1 MKHSNSLA
9 KNTIYL
15 YIRMLIIMLVSL
27 YTTRIVLDIL
37 GVTDYGVY
45 NIVGGVAVS
54 LVFIQNALSSA
65 TQRYISYTIGDSEAH
80 SVSQVFSMALNIH
93 ALFSLL
99 SILFLETIGLYFVN
113 NVLDIPPDRLYAA
126 NVVYQCSIFTFILNL
141 LRIPYNALI
150 ISYEKMNLYA
160 IFSIFE
166 AALRLSIVFFL
177 RNISG
182 DKLISYAFLYLA
194 TTVII
199 NIIYIYASRTS
210 FKESA
215 TYQLEY
221 DKPLFKSMTSFLG
234 WNMVGGFTGMAASEG
249 PNYMANIYYGVE
261 INAGLGIAKQVSN
274 AVYSLSSNF
283 QTAFN
288 PRIVKLY
295 ASGNYTE
302 LFELINRT
310 SVMSFYLIIVFA
322 IPFIFCCDKIL
333 EIWLVD
339 VPTYSAEFCILIMVS
354 QIISSI
360 SSPLWMAAH
369 AIGNIRRYQTWVSI
383 FNILQLPI
391 VYVILESNV
400 MPYWIIL
407 SSVVTSISLLIYR
420 ILYLKRKINFPT
432 LNFIRLLLVRCFIPC
447 LISIIIVSVAS
458 EYLGNSMQGTIILVL
473 ISTIVIGLLFI
484 SMGVDSM
491 QRKYIL
497 DLIFKRRS
505 Y

>member
-1 MKHSNSLA
+1 MRNSNSLA

-15 YIRMLIIMLVSL
+15 YVRMLIIMLVSL
-27 YTTRIVLDIL
+27 YTTRIVLEIL

-65 TQRYISYTIGDSEAH
+65 TQRYISYAIGDSEEQ
-80 SVSQVFSMALNIH
+80 SVSQVFSMAVNIH

-99 SILFLETIGLYFVN
+99 SILILESIGLYFVN
-113 NVLDIPPDRLYAA
+113 NVLDIPQNRLFAA
-126 NVVYQCSIFTFILNL
+126 NVVYQCTILTFILNL

-166 AALRLSIVFFL
+166 AILRLSIVFFL
-177 RNISG
+177 RDISG
-182 DKLISYAFLYLA
+182 DKLIGYALLYLA

-199 NIIYIYASRTS
+199 NVIYIYASRTS
-210 FKESA
+210 FKESS
-215 TYQLEY
+215 TYKLEY
-221 DKPLFKSMTSFLG
+221 NKPLFKSMTSFLG

-249 PNYMANIYYGVE
+249 PNYLANIYHGVE

-295 ASGNYTE
+295 ASGNYIS
-302 LFELINRT
+302 LFELINRA
-310 SVMSFYLIIVFA
+310 SIMSFYLIIVFA
-322 IPFIFCCDKIL
+322 LPFIFCCDTIL

-339 VPTYSAEFCILIMVS
+339 VPIYSAEFCILIMIS

-369 AIGNIRRYQTWVSI
+369 AIGSIRRYQTWVSI

-391 VYVILESNV
+391 VYMILESNLL
-400 MPYWIIL
+400 PYWIIL
-407 SSVVTSISLLIYR
+407 SSIFTSTSLLIYR
-420 ILYLKRKINFPT
+420 ILYLKRKINFPV
-432 LNFIRLLLVRCFIPC
+432 LQYLRLLFVRCFIPC
-447 LISIIIVSVAS
+447 FISTIIVSVIS
-458 EYLGNSMQGTIILVL
+458 DHLGDSIQDTIILVL
-473 ISTIVIGLLFI
+473 ISTIVIGFLFI
-484 SMGVDSM
+484 CMGVDSE
-491 QRKYIL
+491 QRKHIFSLIL
-497 DLIFKRRS
+497 KRRS